1 MRHIQTETQKMDM
14 TENVAVNDYLIITV
28 KLAELNS

>member
-1 MRHIQTETQKMDM
+1 MRDVQRGTQKMDM
-14 TENVAVNDYLIITV
+14 TENVVVNDYLIITV